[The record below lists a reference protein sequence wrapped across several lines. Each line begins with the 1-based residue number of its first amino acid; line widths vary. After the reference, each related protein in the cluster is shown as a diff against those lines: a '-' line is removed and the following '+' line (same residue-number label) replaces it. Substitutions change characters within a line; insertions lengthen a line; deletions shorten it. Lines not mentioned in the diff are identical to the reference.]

1 MKTIKSIHV
10 AESESVIYYQDGE
23 YRANLAIPISDL
35 SIEQNAIRQAALDWF
50 VGQLAQGETLAG
62 NIILDIRR
70 NAILVDAGDN
80 EADPPVLPTYRHEV
94 IGVAT
99 VQSPLGQRTISRSSE
114 TMPTELREGFLA
126 LLAGIEER
134 INQPQ
139 N

>member
-1 MKTIKSIHV
+1 MKTIKSVHA

-23 YRANLAIPISDL
+23 YRANLAIPTSDL
-35 SIEQNAIRQAALDWF
+35 STEQNAIRQAALDWF
-50 VGQLAQGETLAG
+50 VGGLAQGETLVG
-62 NIILDIRR
+62 NIILDINR

-80 EADPPVLPTYRHEV
+80 EADPPVPSTYRHEV
-94 IGVAT
+94 IGVAS
-99 VQSPLGQRTISRSSE
+99 VQSALGQRTISRSSE

>member
-1 MKTIKSIHV
+1 MKTITSIHA
-10 AESESVIYYQDGE
+10 AESESVIYYKDGE
-23 YRANLAIPISDL
+23 YRANVTIPISDL
-35 SIEQNAIRQAALDWF
+35 STEQNAIRQAALDWL
-50 VGQLAQGETLAG
+50 VGQLAQGETLVG

-80 EADPPVLPTYRHEV
+80 EADPPVPPTYRHEV

-99 VQSPLGQRTISRSSE
+99 VQSALGQRTISRSSE